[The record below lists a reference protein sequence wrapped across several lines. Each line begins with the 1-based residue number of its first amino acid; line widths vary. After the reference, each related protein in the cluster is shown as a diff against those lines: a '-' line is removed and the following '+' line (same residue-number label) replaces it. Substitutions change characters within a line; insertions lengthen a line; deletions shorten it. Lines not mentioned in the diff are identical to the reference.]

1 MKKIIKTLDEYIKVL
16 IEITSKETGIDI
28 REIKINR
35 DAVKSYFDDGI
46 PPYYCFREE
55 YNQ

>member
-1 MKKIIKTLDEYIKVL
+1 MKKIIKTLDEYIEVL

-28 REIKINR
+28 KEIKINR